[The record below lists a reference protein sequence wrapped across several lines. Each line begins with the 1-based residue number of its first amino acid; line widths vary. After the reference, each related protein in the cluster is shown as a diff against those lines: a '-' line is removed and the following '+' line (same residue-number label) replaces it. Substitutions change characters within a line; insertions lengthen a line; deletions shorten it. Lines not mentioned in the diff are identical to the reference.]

1 MPQVLKRPQ
10 AETDLDDIWWH
21 IAQDNPDAADR
32 LLDTID
38 ERCKTLAQFPY
49 IGTSRD
55 ELLPDLRSLPVGNY
69 LIFTC
74 RTLTALRSSGCWPV
88 CGTLTPSLSHASKH
102 GIKYGKVSRVAVS
115 DGVISIPRGKG
126 VFGRW

>member
-32 LLDTID
+32 LLDNID
-38 ERCKTLAQFPY
+38 ERCATLAQFPY

-55 ELLPDLRSLPVGNY
+55 ELLPNLRSLPVGNY
-69 LIFTC
+69 LIFY
-74 RTLTALRSSGCWPV
+74 LPL
-88 CGTLTPSLSHASKH
+88 
-102 GIKYGKVSRVAVS
+102 S
-115 DGVISIPRGKG
+115 DGIEVVRVLPGMRDIDAL
-126 VFGRW
+126 F

>member
-10 AETDLDDIWWH
+10 AEADLDDIWWH

-32 LLDTID
+32 LLDSID
-38 ERCKTLAQFPY
+38 ERCTTLAQFPY

-55 ELLPDLRSLPVGNY
+55 ELMPALRSLPVGNY

-74 RTLTALRSSGCWPV
+74 LFVMVLKSSGCCPV
-88 CGTLTPSLSHASKH
+88 CGTLTPSFSA
-102 GIKYGKVSRVAVS
+102 
-115 DGVISIPRGKG
+115 
-126 VFGRW
+126 